1 MPTPRHVGRPDPTLT
16 TLSRLTRSATP
27 LFFASASYVVAV
39 AAVFM
44 VDDPTVAPSFLL
56 VVPIAL
62 FTCALGLHAGLAAA
76 AFALLA
82 VIAHWETSGFDL
94 NAGAYLT
101 RAVAFSSIPPSIIW
115 AKRTRSLA
123 SDDPPPGDFRRRGR
137 VDSAVRT
144 ALGLTRRELEVLQL
158 LALGHTNPEIADQL
172 YISVRTVEGH
182 RARLQR
188 KLGRS
193 GRAQLV
199 SFALERDLIRS
210 RN

>member
-1 MPTPRHVGRPDPTLT
+1 L
-16 TLSRLTRSATP
+16 L
-27 LFFASASYVVAV
+27 ASASYVVAV
-39 AAVFM
+39 AAIFV
-44 VDDPTVAPSFLL
+44 VDDPTVAPSFLM

-76 AFALLA
+76 GLALLA
-82 VIAHWETSGFDL
+82 VAVNSETSALDL
-94 NAGAYLT
+94 DVSAYLT
-101 RAVAFSSIPPSIIW
+101 RAIALASIPPSIVW
-115 AKRTRSLA
+115 ARRSRSPA
-123 SDDPPPGDFRRRGR
+123 GDDPPPRRDSISGGR

-144 ALGLTRRELEVLQL
+144 ALGLTRRELQVLQL

-193 GRAQLV
+193 GRAELV

-210 RN
+210 RI

>member
-1 MPTPRHVGRPDPTLT
+1 M
-16 TLSRLTRSATP
+16 
-27 LFFASASYVVAV
+27 AV